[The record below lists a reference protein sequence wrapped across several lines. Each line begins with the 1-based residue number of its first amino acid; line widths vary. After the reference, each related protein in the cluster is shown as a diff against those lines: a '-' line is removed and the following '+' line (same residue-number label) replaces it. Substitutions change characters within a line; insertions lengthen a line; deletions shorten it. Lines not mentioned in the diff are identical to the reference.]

1 MEINKKSYLV
11 MLGKLWAYLNK
22 RRKYQFIFI
31 LPLMVITS
39 FAEMLSI
46 GAVIPFLSVLAAPS
60 NFLEVPMI
68 QMAMN
73 LFKIH
78 PNNLLLIITLIF
90 CIATIFAA
98 AMRILLLSLNTKLA
112 FAVGA
117 DLSREIYRK
126 TLYQPYAVHIQRN
139 SSDLINSVALKVTNV
154 IYGVIL
160 PVLVLISS
168 LIMLVIIFLAI
179 LIIEPIIAIVIVCGF
194 GSIYA
199 GIIFLTRKKLELNSK
214 KVSTE
219 STVVIKVLQE
229 GLGGIRDVLID
240 GAQEIYCKTYARA
253 DRSLRGAQ
261 ASSTFIGQLPR
272 YLMEAFGVLIIA
284 GIAYKLSS
292 QTNGFMVAIPLLG
305 SMALA
310 AQRALPIIQQA
321 YSSWASIKST
331 QAGLYDVI
339 ELLNQPIS
347 KNIVEKSSSAQIS
360 FESRIQLIDVSF
372 TYGKNNSWQLC
383 DIRLDISKGELVGFI
398 GKTGSGKSTLIDLV
412 MGLLEPTSGKLM
424 VDGISIDSS
433 NVDMWQKNIAHVPQT
448 IFLSDSSIAENIA
461 FGIPKD
467 KIDYDKVRQAAA
479 IAQLDQVIKDLPQ
492 EYETFVGERGIRFSG
507 GQRQRIG
514 IARAL
519 YKNPSVLIFD
529 EATSALDNAT
539 ESQLINAISML
550 SNKPTVLMV
559 AHRLTTLKG
568 CKKIIELEGGRISRV
583 VNYSSLALD

>member
-1 MEINKKSYLV
+1 MELGKQSYFV
-11 MLGKLWAYLNK
+11 MLWKLWASLNK

-31 LPLMVITS
+31 IPLMVIAS

-60 NFLEVPMI
+60 SLLEVPMI
-68 QMAMN
+68 QVAMN
-73 LFKIH
+73 LFKIQQ
-78 PNNLLLIITLIF
+78 NNLLLMLTLIF

-98 AMRILLLSLNTKLA
+98 AMRILLLSANTKLA
-112 FAVGA
+112 FAVGS

-126 TLYQPYAVHIQRN
+126 TLYQPYAVHMERN

-160 PVLVLISS
+160 PVLVITSS
-168 LIMLVIIFLAI
+168 LIMLAIIFLAI
-179 LIIEPIIAIVIVCGF
+179 LIIEPIIAFVIVCGF
-194 GSIYA
+194 GGIYA
-199 GIIFLTRKKLELNSK
+199 GIIISTRKKLELNSK
-214 KVSTE
+214 KVSIE

-229 GLGGIRDVLID
+229 GLGGIRDVLMD
-240 GAQEIYCKTYARA
+240 GAQEIYCQTYAKA
-253 DRSLRGAQ
+253 DRSLRRAQ
-261 ASSTFIGQLPR
+261 ASSIFIGQAPR
-272 YLMEAFGVLIIA
+272 YVMEACGVLIIA

-292 QTNGFMVAIPLLG
+292 QPNGFMVAIPLLG

-321 YSSWASIKST
+321 YSSWASAKGT

-339 ELLNQPIS
+339 ELLNQPMS
-347 KNIVEKSSSAQIS
+347 KNLVAKNTSAQIS
-360 FESRIQLIDVSF
+360 FESLIELIDVSF

-383 DIRLDISKGELVGFI
+383 DIRLEIGKGGFVGFI
-398 GKTGSGKSTLIDLV
+398 GKTGSGKSTLIDIV
-412 MGLLEPTSGKLM
+412 MGLLEPTSGKL
-424 VDGISIDSS
+424 VIDGISIDSS

-461 FGIPKD
+461 FGIPKHE
-467 KIDYDKVRQAAA
+467 IDYDKVRQAAA
-479 IAQLDQVIKDLPQ
+479 IAQLDQAIKDLPQ
-492 EYETFVGERGIRFSG
+492 QYETFVGERGIRFSG

-539 ESQLINAISML
+539 ESELINAISML
-550 SNKPTVLMV
+550 PNKPTVLMV

-568 CKKIIELEGGRISRV
+568 CNKIIELEGGRISRV
-583 VNYSSLALD
+583 LNYSSLGLD